1 MAQYLTIHYEPAEC
15 DPPMEVAGD
24 KIRASRIKA
33 GFTSQYHL
41 AAVCLWSQS
50 KQSIYERAGK
60 RALPYSAV
68 RKLIRACKMIIP
80 YEPLEFD
87 PPQLVEGA
95 EIRALRLAAGFT
107 SQWSIAEACGWKQK
121 PQWKYERSGKH
132 EMPLSAVLKLI
143 KVCNGGHPVNP
154 VFHAGHRSA
163 FNTRENY
170 GH

>member
-1 MAQYLTIHYEPAEC
+1 MAKELTIHYEPAEC
-15 DPPMEVAGD
+15 DPPMEVAGA

-68 RKLIRACKMIIP
+68 RKLIRACKTIIP

-87 PPQLVEGA
+87 PPQIVEGA
-95 EIRALRLAAGFT
+95 EIRALRVAAGFT

-121 PQWKYERSGKH
+121 PQWEYERSGKH
-132 EMPLSAVLKLI
+132 EMPLSAVLKLSQ
-143 KVCNGGHPVNP
+143 VCKG
-154 VFHAGHRSA
+154 SK
-163 FNTRENY
+163 
-170 GH
+170 